1 MKNNFLTRVFCV
13 FLFVFFA
20 QSGWAEQDAGNP
32 SQSVTL
38 ELQSANILDV
48 LKILSKHAGL
58 NIVAGKNVQ
67 GQVSIFLDQVKVMNA
82 LKSILEITDLAYL
95 QEEGIIKVMSRADYE
110 QMFGQPYDDRRITR
124 YFQLHHISAE
134 ALVGLLTPLK
144 SSLGKII
151 IEPRS
156 NYIVVSDTPLIV
168 ESMAPLI
175 EEADAPFQSK
185 VFRLKYSKAEDLESK
200 LLHLFEGS
208 KDGSFDLD
216 KSSNVIFVRAREKK
230 LEEAEELI
238 FAFDVRQPQV
248 LIEAK
253 IVEVSLADN
262 FRFGINWDFVLS
274 KLGSLNSLSAAAAY
288 AVAPP
293 AGAALTAI
301 QLGSG
306 EDDLQ
311 LVIQLIEKM
320 GKTNTLASPR
330 ITVLNR
336 EEAKLSVA
344 TKQPFVSQTVVQSV
358 NAATTADNVQ
368 FVDVGV
374 TLKVLPIIARDKFI
388 QMKIRPEVST
398 SGIPVELEGVSQGSN
413 TSFTRTIIP
422 VVTTQQLETTVM
434 AKSGTTLVVGG
445 LIQDDHGKNIVKL
458 PILGNIPVI
467 GRIFS
472 SKSNDFSKKEL
483 VLFITP
489 TILAPDVTEQ
499 KEIDRYLDPDGELLT
514 HEKVGGYGFEKAYV
528 KSQGPLRVDDK
539 PYWENSSQVIPYYWP
554 AGGHKHAA

>member
-1 MKNNFLTRVFCV
+1 MARKIPFLI
-13 FLFVFFA
+13 FFILSFMTQA
-20 QSGWAEQDAGNP
+20 KVGLAEQDLINASKN
-32 SQSVTL
+32 VTL

-67 GQVSIFLDQVKVMNA
+67 GQVSIFLDQVKVMDA
-82 LKSILEITDLAYL
+82 LRSILEITDLAYS
-95 QEEGIIKVMSRADYE
+95 QEGGIIKVMSRADYE
-110 QMFGQPYDDRRITR
+110 QLFGQPYDDRRITR
-124 YFQLHHISAE
+124 HFPLQHISAE
-134 ALVGLLTPLK
+134 ALTGLLAPLK

-151 IEPRS
+151 TEPRS
-156 NYIVVSDTPLIV
+156 NYIVISDTVSIV
-168 ESMAPLI
+168 DDMAKLI
-175 EEADAPFQSK
+175 EESDAPFQSK
-185 VFRLKYSKAEDLESK
+185 VFRLKYSKAEDLEPK
-200 LLHLFEGS
+200 LAHLFEAS
-208 KDGSFDLD
+208 KDGSFETD
-216 KSSNVIFVRAREKK
+216 KASNVIFIRAREKK

-253 IVEVSLADN
+253 IVEVSLMDD
-262 FRFGINWDFVLS
+262 FRFGINWDFVLNQ
-274 KLGSLNSLSAAAAY
+274 LGSFNNLSTAAAY

-311 LVIQLIEKM
+311 LVIQMVERM
-320 GKTNTLASPR
+320 GKANTLASPR

-374 TLKVLPIIARDKFI
+374 TLKVLPVIARDNFI

-413 TSFTRTIIP
+413 TAFTRTIIP
-422 VVTTQQLETTVM
+422 VVTTQQLETTVL

-445 LIQDDHGKNIVKL
+445 LIQDDYSKTIVKL
-458 PILGNIPVI
+458 PVLGNIPII
-467 GRIFS
+467 GRLFS
-472 SKSNDFSKKEL
+472 SKANDFSKKEL

-489 TILAPDVTEQ
+489 TILEPDITDK
-499 KEIDRYLDPDGELLT
+499 KELRRYLSPKGELLA
-514 HEKVGGYGFEKAYV
+514 HEKVGGYGFEQASI
-528 KSQGPLRVDDK
+528 KSQGPLRIDDQS
-539 PYWENSSQVIPYYWP
+539 YWEKRSSLIPRYWP
-554 AGGHKHAA
+554 SKEKPNAS